1 MCNKNA
7 QLEIDI
13 EHSPVQKI
21 RTAWPDVV
29 VDSSPAR

>member
-21 RTAWPDVV
+21 RTADVV